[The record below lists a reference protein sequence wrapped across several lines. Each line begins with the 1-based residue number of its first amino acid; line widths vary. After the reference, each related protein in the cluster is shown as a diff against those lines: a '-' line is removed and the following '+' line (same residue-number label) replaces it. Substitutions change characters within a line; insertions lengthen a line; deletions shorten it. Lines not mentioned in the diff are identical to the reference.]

1 MLLLENVAPAIT
13 LCVYPADVFSRGTCY
28 FFYTGLAIMAIPLG
42 TAERARIHVQR
53 RRLTA
58 RLSSVQT
65 AKIVGLEG
73 AI

>member
-1 MLLLENVAPAIT
+1 
-13 LCVYPADVFSRGTCY
+13 
-28 FFYTGLAIMAIPLG
+28 MAVPLG

-53 RRLTA
+53 RRLRA

-65 AKIVGLEG
+65 TRTVGLEG